1 MKYVLYHSSITN
13 DKSVLEKLRKHAD
26 NGEIVE
32 EFYDDLSSSDSRP
45 EQQKALKKC
54 RDTEATLLIFDLST
68 IENVEKA
75 AIEDIQVKRLN

>member
-13 DKSVLEKLRKHAD
+13 DSSALEKLRKHAE

-45 EQQKALKKC
+45 EQQKAIKKC
-54 RDTEATLLIFDLST
+54 RDSGATLLIFDLST
-68 IENVEKA
+68 IENMEKE
-75 AIEDIQVKRLN
+75 AINDLQVKRLN